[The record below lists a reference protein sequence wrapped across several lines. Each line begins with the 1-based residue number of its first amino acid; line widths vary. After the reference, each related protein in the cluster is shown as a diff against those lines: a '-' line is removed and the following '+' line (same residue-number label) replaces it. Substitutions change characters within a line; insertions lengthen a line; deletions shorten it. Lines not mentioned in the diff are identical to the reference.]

1 MTCQKRSNS
10 PLGGSNPFNPANS
23 SVPLS
28 GGGDTHIHPHKD
40 GSGST
45 VTTRLPGDVT
55 IHDHFDNDGNYTNG
69 GFD

>member
-55 IHDHFDNDGNYTNG
+55 QLSQARTKNKYLK
-69 GFD
+69 